1 MAIALPII
9 SEWNPKGINKAIADF
24 KKLGTTGEKAAFAIK
39 KAALPAAAALVAIG
53 ATAVSAIKA
62 GEAFATANARVANI
76 ADSMGLFGTETKVVT
91 DRLLT
96 LAEATAR
103 QIGVDNLSIK
113 ATQAKLLT
121 FKNLAA
127 TADEVGSSFD
137 RATMAALD
145 MASAGFGS
153 AEQNAVQLGKALE
166 DPIKG
171 ITALAKSGITFTASE
186 KKKIEALVKS
196 NKLLEA
202 QDMILQA
209 IEKQIGGTAKA
220 TANDTDK
227 MKEGFRQFQQ
237 QLGSAL
243 LPVLAK
249 ITPLLTGLASWATKN
264 KTAFIIIASVIGG
277 IATAILAT
285 NAALAVYNTIQ
296 ALTAA
301 LNGGLTASNAALAT
315 STGAVTAATG
325 AVTAATTA
333 ATASFSALWVATGAV
348 VIIAIIAALVA
359 LQVKFDIFGKAVDG
373 IKYAFDKLWGAIKFV
388 FDWAKNNWPLLLA
401 IITGPFGPAILAITT
416 FKDQIMNVFS
426 LIYNGIKA
434 TMGFIANVITAPFKA
449 AFKSVAWLWNNTVG
463 KLSFTV
469 PSWVPLIGGKG
480 FDVPDIPMLADGGI
494 VTSAQLAVIGEAG
507 PEAVIPLSKMG
518 QFGVGGAGG
527 MTITVNAG
535 LVSTPDQIGQQIIE
549 AILKAQ
555 RRSGQVFASA

>member
-39 KAALPAAAALVAIG
+39 KAALPAAAALAAIG
-53 ATAVSAIKA
+53 ATAISAIKA

-301 LNGGLTASNAALAT
+301 LNASL
-315 STGAVTAATG
+315 
-325 AVTAATTA
+325 
-333 ATASFSALWVATGAV
+333 TASFSALWVATGAV
-348 VIIAIIAALVA
+348 VIFAIIAALVA

-401 IITGPFGPAILAITT
+401 IITGPFGLAILAVVT
-416 FKDQIMNVFS
+416 FKDQIMKVFG

-434 TMGFIANVITAPFKA
+434 AMGFVADVITAPFKA
-449 AFKSVAWLWNNTVG
+449 AFRTVAWLWNNTVG

-469 PSWVPLIGGKG
+469 PSWVPGIGGKG
-480 FDVPDIPMLADGGI
+480 FDVPDIPMLAEGGI
-494 VTSAQLAVIGEAG
+494 VNSATLAMIGESG
-507 PEAVIPLSKMG
+507 PEAVIPLDRASGMG
-518 QFGVGGAGG
+518 FGGGGS
-527 MTITVNAG
+527 TSITVNVNGGDPNSIVRA
-535 LVSTPDQIGQQIIE
+535 LQQYTRNTGPLPVGI
-549 AILKAQ
+549 Q
-555 RRSGQVFASA
+555 

>member
-39 KAALPAAAALVAIG
+39 KAALPAAAALAAIG
-53 ATAVSAIKA
+53 ATAISAIKA

-301 LNGGLTASNAALAT
+301 LNASL
-315 STGAVTAATG
+315 
-325 AVTAATTA
+325 
-333 ATASFSALWVATGAV
+333 TASFSALWVATGAV
-348 VIIAIIAALVA
+348 VIFAIIAALVA

-388 FDWAKNNWPLLLA
+388 LTGQRITGLYCSQSSQGHSDQQSSQSSLSKIRSWKCSALFTSPSERRWASSPMSSQHHSKQRSEPLLGCGTTQSANCHSLC
-401 IITGPFGPAILAITT
+401 PA
-416 FKDQIMNVFS
+416 
-426 LIYNGIKA
+426 
-434 TMGFIANVITAPFKA
+434 GFRR
-449 AFKSVAWLWNNTVG
+449 SVAKALMCQISRCLPTEA
-463 KLSFTV
+463 SSQ
-469 PSWVPLIGGKG
+469 PHIG
-480 FDVPDIPMLADGGI
+480 DD
-494 VTSAQLAVIGEAG
+494 
-507 PEAVIPLSKMG
+507 
-518 QFGVGGAGG
+518 
-527 MTITVNAG
+527 
-535 LVSTPDQIGQQIIE
+535 
-549 AILKAQ
+549 
-555 RRSGQVFASA
+555 RRR

>member
-1 MAIALPII
+1 
-9 SEWNPKGINKAIADF
+9 
-24 KKLGTTGEKAAFAIK
+24 
-39 KAALPAAAALVAIG
+39 
-53 ATAVSAIKA
+53 
-62 GEAFATANARVANI
+62 
-76 ADSMGLFGTETKVVT
+76 
-91 DRLLT
+91 
-96 LAEATAR
+96 
-103 QIGVDNLSIK
+103 
-113 ATQAKLLT
+113 
-121 FKNLAA
+121 
-127 TADEVGSSFD
+127 
-137 RATMAALD
+137 

-249 ITPLLTGLASWATKN
+249 ITPLLTGLASWATEN

-301 LNGGLTASNAALAT
+301 LNASL
-315 STGAVTAATG
+315 
-325 AVTAATTA
+325 
-333 ATASFSALWVATGAV
+333 TASFSALWVATGAV
-348 VIIAIIAALVA
+348 VIFAIIAALVA

-373 IKYAFDKLWGAIKFV
+373 IKYAFDNLWGAIKFV

-401 IITGPFGPAILAITT
+401 IITGPFGLAILAVVT
-416 FKDQIMNVFS
+416 FKDQIMEVFS

-449 AFKSVAWLWNNTVG
+449 AFNAIARLWNNTVG
-463 KLSFTV
+463 KLSFKT
-469 PSWVPLIGGKG
+469 PGWLPPPLCGKG
-480 FDVPDIPMLADGGI
+480 FDVPDIPELAQGGI
-494 VTSAQLAVIGEAG
+494 VTGPTLAMIAEGNE
-507 PEAVIPLSKMG
+507 PEAVIPLSKLGSMG
-518 QFGVGGAGG
+518 FGGGS
-527 MTITVNAG
+527 TNITVNVNGGDPNSIVRA
-535 LVSTPDQIGQQIIE
+535 LQQYTRNTGPLPVGI
-549 AILKAQ
+549 Q
-555 RRSGQVFASA
+555 

>member
-76 ADSMGLFGTETKVVT
+76 ADSMGLFGTETKAVT

-166 DPIKG
+166 DPITG
-171 ITALAKSGITFTASE
+171 ITDLAKSGVTFTDSE
-186 KKKIEALVKS
+186 KKKIEALVES
-196 NKLLEA
+196 GKLLEA

-237 QLGSAL
+237 QLGSA
-243 LPVLAK
+243 
-249 ITPLLTGLASWATKN
+249 
-264 KTAFIIIASVIGG
+264 
-277 IATAILAT
+277 
-285 NAALAVYNTIQ
+285 
-296 ALTAA
+296 
-301 LNGGLTASNAALAT
+301 
-315 STGAVTAATG
+315 
-325 AVTAATTA
+325 
-333 ATASFSALWVATGAV
+333 
-348 VIIAIIAALVA
+348 
-359 LQVKFDIFGKAVDG
+359 
-373 IKYAFDKLWGAIKFV
+373 
-388 FDWAKNNWPLLLA
+388 
-401 IITGPFGPAILAITT
+401 
-416 FKDQIMNVFS
+416 
-426 LIYNGIKA
+426 
-434 TMGFIANVITAPFKA
+434 
-449 AFKSVAWLWNNTVG
+449 
-463 KLSFTV
+463 
-469 PSWVPLIGGKG
+469 
-480 FDVPDIPMLADGGI
+480 
-494 VTSAQLAVIGEAG
+494 
-507 PEAVIPLSKMG
+507 
-518 QFGVGGAGG
+518 
-527 MTITVNAG
+527 
-535 LVSTPDQIGQQIIE
+535 QIGR
-549 AILKAQ
+549 AH
-555 RRSGQVFASA
+555 V